1 MKRVFLKTKYFLI
14 LVLLIA
20 IFLRFWNLG
29 GVPPSASMDEASIGY
44 NAYSILKTGLDEFG
58 QVPLISQRGYDDYR
72 RSTYLFLV
80 SPSVGIFG
88 LNAFSIRLPAAVL
101 SVLTVFA
108 TYYIMLL
115 LFTKR
120 LPQANI
126 LALLASFLLAIS
138 PWHIYISRLGH
149 ESNACLSFFI
159 FGVLSFLLG
168 EKRKNWMLIFLS
180 MIFFTLSMV
189 SYYSGQAF
197 IPLFVAALVFI
208 FRKSLISMISKNRK
222 ILLPFIILGIFLI
235 PIFLNIFSPNSLI
248 RFQGTSVFLSDPQ
261 RSINNAIKRANA
273 LENKDYLGVLVY
285 NRRVLMV
292 RQFSE
297 AYLSHFNPKWL
308 FFNSGKEPHKVPN
321 LGVLY
326 LLELPFILLG
336 IFVFLRNQDVDE
348 RLKKLLII
356 WFFLSPIPAALA
368 TQAPHAMRSYN
379 FLPTWQIFS
388 AFGIWY
394 SLFRPTKQKIIL
406 ISFFVV
412 FSLLN
417 LSLFYKNYFGVF
429 PKEQSDSFH
438 YAMSKAVPYVLKHQE
453 DYYKIVFSNQDNLY
467 QSYMVFLFHSKYD
480 PLLYRKQGG
489 TISGGFA
496 ENHRFGKYEFRP
508 IQSVKKEK
516 GVLYVGNASDFS
528 PKDKILTRFSNLNG
542 EVRILVAEGK

>member
-14 LVLLIA
+14 LVLFIA

-29 GVPPSASMDEASIGY
+29 SVPPSASMDEASIGY
-44 NAYSILKTGLDEFG
+44 NAYSVLKTGLDEFG
-58 QVPLISQRGYDDYR
+58 QFPLISQRGYDDYR

-101 SVLTVFA
+101 SILTVFA
-108 TYYIMLL
+108 TYHIVLL

-149 ESNACLSFFI
+149 EANTCLSFFI

-168 EKRKNWMLIFLS
+168 EKRKSWILIFLS
-180 MIFFTLSMV
+180 MIFFTLSMI
-189 SYYSGQAF
+189 SYYSGQAL
-197 IPLFVAALVFI
+197 IPLFVLALFFI
-208 FRKSLISMISKNRK
+208 FRKNLMYMISQNLKA
-222 ILLPFIILGIFLI
+222 LLPFILLGIFLI
-235 PIFLNIFSPNSLI
+235 PIFLNIFSPKSLI
-248 RFQGTSVFLSDPQ
+248 RFEGTSVFTSDPR
-261 RSINNAIKRANA
+261 RSIEYAIKRAEA
-273 LENKDYLGVLVY
+273 IENRDYLGVLVY
-285 NRRVLMV
+285 NRRVLMA
-292 RQFSE
+292 RQGVE
-297 AYLSHFNPKWL
+297 AYISHFNPKWL

-336 IFVFLRNQDVDE
+336 ALVFLKNQDIDK
-348 RLKKLLII
+348 RLKKLLVL
-356 WFFLSPIPAALA
+356 WFFLAPIPAALA

-394 SLFRPTKQKIIL
+394 LFLRPVKHKLILASIFAILSL
-406 ISFFVV
+406 VNV
-412 FSLLN
+412 
-417 LSLFYKNYFGVF
+417 SLFYKNYFYVF
-429 PKEQSDSFH
+429 PREQSDSFH
-438 YAMSKAVPYVLKHQE
+438 YAMSNAVSYVLKHQE
-453 DYYKIVFSNQDNLY
+453 DYEKIVFSNKDNLY

-480 PLLYRKQGG
+480 PLLYQKQGG

-496 ENHRFGKYEFRP
+496 ETHRFGKYEFRP

-516 GVLYVGNASDFS
+516 GVLYVGNASDFN